1 MLGDVRNCQ
10 QTFESKKFVDITQQC
25 FALLAQVNY
34 QPIIWIFTESEIHGH
49 LLNSFLLYQEY
60 QIVCS
65 KFYVTIIHNV
75 ELSNHHAV
83 VQQQVWYVC
92 TQSHA
97 SIKCVVYL
105 PVSGLL
111 TLLCVQP
118 YFFLS
123 VCSADSWIH
132 PNILCGL
139 SFIWIADFT
148 KFHSPFSYLQYSIEG

>member
-1 MLGDVRNCQ
+1 MPIEFFINVFIRSA
-10 QTFESKKFVDITQQC
+10 SKSHVSS
-25 FALLAQVNY
+25 N
-34 QPIIWIFTESEIHGH
+34 
-49 LLNSFLLYQEY
+49 LNSAQFFHFRKSFQSISLCLYLAY
-60 QIVCS
+60 QIGCS

-75 ELSNHHAV
+75 ELSNHRAV

-105 PVSGLL
+105 PVSGLV